1 VFLSVVVLVK
11 FNSIL
16 QMLNRAVMFDGE
28 EREDA
33 IDIPTSFRAT
43 DHFDILIHFL
53 LHPCM
58 FCRS

>member
-1 VFLSVVVLVK
+1 
-11 FNSIL
+11 
-16 QMLNRAVMFDGE
+16 MFDGE